1 MKNEGWIKMKNNQKD
16 IVQADTEKLIKIRN
30 GFYEYLDTHIP
41 KKDGQF
47 DFSSSPKLDAKDI
60 YALFYKL
67 DYQARKLRGHLVKAY
82 DLKAE

>member
-1 MKNEGWIKMKNNQKD
+1 MDIKQEDKK
-16 IVQADTEKLIKIRN
+16 VVEFDTNKLIEIRN
-30 GFYEYLDTHIP
+30 SFYEYLDANIP

-47 DFSSSPKLDAKDI
+47 DFSGDPKLDAKDI

-82 DLKAE
+82 GLKAE